1 VTATTLAVR
10 ANVVTY
16 ATTSDGT
23 VTRVYEPA
31 EPLRDHR
38 AVAALALGL
47 AYSHLD
53 RSAAPSTISP
63 ASSTTRP
70 RCSPVPASSSTPRCA
85 PGWAPRRRSG
95 EASALGWRPATA
107 RGVEDQP
114 DGRGHH
120 DRVEHHL
127 DDHGQP

>member
-1 VTATTLAVR
+1 MTATTLAVR

-53 RSAAPSTISP
+53 RSASVRELA
-63 ASSTTRP
+63 
-70 RCSPVPASSSTPRCA
+70 
-85 PGWAPRRRSG
+85 
-95 EASALGWRPATA
+95 ASADAGLLRRA
-107 RGVEDQP
+107 Q
-114 DGRGHH
+114 HH
-120 DRVEHHL
+120 LAGLEHHTPAVL
-127 DDHGQP
+127 ASARKLVDAAMRARVGAAQAVG